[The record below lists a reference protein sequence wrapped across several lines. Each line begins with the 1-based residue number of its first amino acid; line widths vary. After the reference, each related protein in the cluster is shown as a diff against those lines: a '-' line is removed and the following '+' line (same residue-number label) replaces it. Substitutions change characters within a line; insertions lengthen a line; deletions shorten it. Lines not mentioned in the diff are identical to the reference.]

1 MQLLVVCPHLLE
13 FWGAERVSYNLH
25 VLKILFMHFAFALV
39 ALFLCECLERSKSY
53 IATVTTIFPESVPP
67 SVLTPSKMCHPVKPL
82 VSLKD
87 HSGMHHLY

>member
-53 IATVTTIFPESVPP
+53 IATVHKF
-67 SVLTPSKMCHPVKPL
+67 
-82 VSLKD
+82 
-87 HSGMHHLY
+87 HSGFIGNGYRLFIMEKITSSHRGHV